1 MKKLVVLTLAILLGW
16 VMTAGAQVW
25 VNPYTRK
32 DGTQV
37 QGHYRSSPDGN
48 PYNNY
53 SFPGNT
59 NPYTGKTATGNP
71 NTYLERY
78 QNRGLGQSPS
88 LTYPG
93 TGLFETPRSP
103 FLEPQSPSLTY
114 PGTGVF
120 DTPN

>member
-16 VMTAGAQVW
+16 VMVASAQVW

-59 NPYTGKTATGNP
+59 NPYTGKQATGDP
-71 NTYLERY
+71 NTYLQRY
-78 QNRGLGQSPS
+78 QQRGLGGSS
-88 LTYPG
+88 SYPG
-93 TGLFETPRSP
+93 LGTYDTPRSP
-103 FLEPQSPSLTY
+103 FLDAQPAQ
-114 PGTGVF
+114 PGGLYQ
-120 DTPN
+120 NR